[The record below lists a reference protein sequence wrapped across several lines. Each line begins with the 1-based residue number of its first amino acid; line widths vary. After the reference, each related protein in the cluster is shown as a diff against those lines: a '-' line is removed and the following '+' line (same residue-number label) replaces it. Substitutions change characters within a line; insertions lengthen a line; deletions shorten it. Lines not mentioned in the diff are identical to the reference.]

1 MHFILESAPY
11 LFTKNLHYS
20 YGTNKGRNDAN
31 GQFEVNKLNAAD
43 LAASLEKYEFNTII
57 INRKGYDDK
66 GVRLVAEISV
76 LNKEMLAENG
86 DLVAFKLN
94 LIEAHEYPM
103 PPLVFGAG
111 WSSDEGSHRWAI
123 SICAEVK
130 IINNSREPIFLTLDF
145 SLITLKPRIVDII
158 LNREVLRKVAVDKD
172 GAVVHSRFSLASLR
186 PGVNTLL
193 METDVP
199 PESPVNGD
207 PRKLSFG
214 ISDIKISQ

>member
-1 MHFILESAPY
+1 
-11 LFTKNLHYS
+11 LHYS

-57 INRKGYDDK
+57 INRKRYDDK

-186 PGVNTLL
+186 PG
-193 METDVP
+193 
-199 PESPVNGD
+199 
-207 PRKLSFG
+207 
-214 ISDIKISQ
+214 